1 MNCFSIKCPHCGFE
15 FITGG
20 SIPLHIMELNH
31 LSIECGKCGED
42 IIPSSKNATLRIQQ

>member
-1 MNCFSIKCPHCGFE
+1 MNCFSIKCPYCGFE
-15 FITGG
+15 FITGELL
-20 SIPLHIMELNH
+20 PLHIMELNH